1 MNILI
6 WTAAEGKGPFQR
18 RLPDGRIF
26 SDLMTAKPVFSFP
39 FVNLRYIEQAN
50 EYTIDGRKMT
60 AAEQAEVYNTIQAV
74 EPPLGWFKAMKQ
86 AEIMGAYQQAVAA
99 IAGDTID
106 AYEIASWGTQEAQAR
121 AVLANAAASAP
132 LLDSMRVARG
142 KGETKEQLATK
153 VVTAADAY
161 AAAYAPVLGKKQ
173 AKLDALAAAATQ
185 AEVDAVVWT

>member
-6 WTAAEGKGPFQR
+6 WTAAEGQGPFQR

-74 EPPLGWFKAMKQ
+74 EPPLEWLKSMKL
-86 AEIMGAYQQAVAA
+86 AEIMGAYERDVAA
-99 IAGDTID
+99 ILQRPADPF
-106 AYEIASWGTQEAQAR
+106 EMASWRKQEEEAR
-121 AVLANAAASAP
+121 AYLANAAAPTPVIDGLRAARAKGEDRAT
-132 LLDSMRVARG
+132 LAQKIVAR
-142 KGETKEQLATK
+142 
-153 VVTAADAY
+153 ADAF
-161 AAAYAPVLGKKQ
+161 AASYSPTLGKKQ
-173 AKLDALAAAATQ
+173 AYLDAIDVATTHAA
-185 AEVDAVVWT
+185 VDAIVW